1 MAPDQMKQ
9 HRQRRNRSP
18 RSRSAT
24 HQRDRFGERR
34 AAGLP
39 PQRRDSGDADTRPA
53 IADSQSRPD
62 PVRPAIDTPSRPAHT
77 PAASSRTPPDPLA
90 CGDAPDDSRPTP
102 PIRPPGERSSPVH
115 ATDIARRPRR
125 PATTTK
131 TAARRSRPPPGR
143 SPAPS
148 HDRVPTTTRIRHGAH
163 RWPTTSTPT
172 NAADPDTKRTDAPAA
187 PIPTAAPTHRPTP
200 HAPHPRAPSHRP
212 TRNPPPPTR
221 HRRSHSASPPPPL
234 ILPADRHP
242 PQPDSATTSELRHP
256 RRPVAPPTQRVAPSS
271 DSGPGVPVNSL
282 PSWKAGDPHAHLAS
296 YPWTS
301 PLTRQLH
308 LDIATYPWTGQLS
321 CLVQL
326 KTASD

>member
-1 MAPDQMKQ
+1 YSGRAIP
-9 HRQRRNRSP
+9 SG
-18 RSRSAT
+18 AT
-24 HQRDRFGERR
+24 PVVISTMWGPHSR
-34 AAGLP
+34 AAASTGQRVEQPERCHLRC
-39 PQRRDSGDADTRPA
+39 PQ
-53 IADSQSRPD
+53 
-62 PVRPAIDTPSRPAHT
+62 
-77 PAASSRTPPDPLA
+77 
-90 CGDAPDDSRPTP
+90 
-102 PIRPPGERSSPVH
+102 
-115 ATDIARRPRR
+115 R

-200 HAPHPRAPSHRP
+200 HAPHPRAPSRRP

-221 HRRSHSASPPPPL
+221 HRRSHSASRPPPL

-256 RRPVAPPTQRVAPSS
+256 RRPVAPPTQRVAP
-271 DSGPGVPVNSL
+271 
-282 PSWKAGDPHAHLAS
+282 
-296 YPWTS
+296 
-301 PLTRQLH
+301 
-308 LDIATYPWTGQLS
+308 
-321 CLVQL
+321 
-326 KTASD
+326 